1 MSKNIDIE
9 DSVVRYL
16 ETLCEV
22 ADREGIETLT
32 KPERVVVL
40 VWWGKAL
47 VDNGGF
53 QFFYEGTSNAEDVA
67 TAFSEIGINT
77 IAEAF
82 RRSLNVFTSQS
93 FEFDPTTRYKRSSYS
108 VADVGAVF
116 TELNGIVWGVDEPE
130 LLEILYGYIKA
141 NRSSF
146 EHIQI
151 I

>member
-1 MSKNIDIE
+1 MK
-9 DSVVRYL
+9 
-16 ETLCEV
+16 
-22 ADREGIETLT
+22 
-32 KPERVVVL
+32 VL
-40 VWWGKAL
+40 KLLPNQNVSL
-47 VDNGGF
+47 FLFGGVKHLWIMEAF
-53 QFFYEGTSNAEDVA
+53 NFFYEGTSNAEDVA